1 MWEKDFKREAC
12 SRSLI
17 KRYRKHVYMLKPRHK
32 DLAEPEEVGLGME
45 RYMGQRSREV
55 TKETMKYPR
64 STKSGLMIVTMKS
77 GVREFLSLLVS
88 GEVAG
93 EMAGLKEGI
102 PKE

>member
-1 MWEKDFKREAC
+1 
-12 SRSLI
+12 
-17 KRYRKHVYMLKPRHK
+17 
-32 DLAEPEEVGLGME
+32 ME
-45 RYMGQRSREV
+45 RWYMGQRSREV
-55 TKETMKYPR
+55 TKESTKHPR
-64 STKSGLMIVTMKS
+64 STKTGLIIVTMKS